1 MAPTSTAAGSPR
13 IRSGNVLKYATSVF
27 SSSRLLLFLGLGEV
41 LSSSLLLLLV
51 DQDLAGGFNC
61 VSLELEGSLGPLLLL
76 FKKPV
81 EEEGGVNADEQEGM
95 YNDFA

>member
-1 MAPTSTAAGSPR
+1 MNHAFACLMNSMVKGGQIIDPSSFMN
-13 IRSGNVLKYATSVF
+13 IFRS
-27 SSSRLLLFLGLGEV
+27 
-41 LSSSLLLLLV
+41 
-51 DQDLAGGFNC
+51 
-61 VSLELEGSLGPLLLL
+61 L